1 METQQ
6 IPEEAQIIEEAQ
18 IPAPETEEQEN
29 ALSEKDGEIEAL
41 KKELDESS
49 QRLLGISVALNETQT
64 KLALLLAG
72 VAKEKLSE
80 AVSLTSVLC
89 KSGKSPAEAAS
100 EIVAAYPHLKAV
112 QREIPQFSAGSS
124 GANDGFS
131 AVRRIFSGK

>member
-6 IPEEAQIIEEAQ
+6 IPEETQIIEEAQ
-18 IPAPETEEQEN
+18 IPAPETNEQEN
-29 ALSEKDGEIEAL
+29 ALSEKDSEINAL
-41 KKELDESS
+41 KKELEESS
-49 QRLLGISVALNETQT
+49 QRLFSAGIALSETEL

-100 EIVAAYPHLKAV
+100 EIVKAYPHLKAV

-124 GANDGFS
+124 GVNDGFS